1 MTPPLPPP
9 YGMPDDRAL
18 PGHPHR
24 EGLDLVERDVLVVAE
39 AALGRAAAEV
49 VLDAI
54 AGEDLDRPVVHVDRE
69 VDGQLAAR
77 LAQDAAHALVHPQAI
92 GGQIELPLGDF
103 PGADPRGDM
112 LGGHWVEDLSCRT
125 VSGPS
130 SIRVVSRTTPRG
142 APPGPDDRDGWL
154 ARDSS
159 APRV

>member
-24 EGLDLVERDVLVVAE
+24 EGLDLVERDVLVVAD

-69 VDGQLAAR
+69 VAGELTAG
-77 LAQDAAHALVHPQAI
+77 LAQHEAHARVETQAL
-92 GGQIELPLGDF
+92 GGEVELLLRDLPRV
-103 PGADPRGDM
+103 DPRSNV
-112 LGGHWVEDLSCRT
+112 LGGHGMDVLTCPAVIDRLDLGRL
-125 VSGPS
+125 
-130 SIRVVSRTTPRG
+130 
-142 APPGPDDRDGWL
+142 PDDPTGRADRL
-154 ARDSS
+154 R
-159 APRV
+159 